1 MFQDLIPF
9 LKEPYVA
16 IIAASQWFGLG
27 IFFAI
32 DTKLDIV
39 LLLSTTI
46 ASTLLMMWV
55 VVGRNR

>member
-1 MFQDLIPF
+1 MFNDLLPF

-32 DTKLDIV
+32 DTKLNVIF
-39 LLLSTTI
+39 LLSTTI
-46 ASTLLMMWV
+46 FSTLLMMWIV
-55 VVGRNR
+55 VARKR